1 MKRDHYTQI
10 IEEIDQMVADAG
22 IDPAAAIDHP
32 LDEVEAFLMRFV
44 AYPSDAARVRDPQ
57 RAQQLRGDLD
67 TLILKAIHPEA
78 ERRYASA
85 AALAEDIDRFLSGR
99 PIRARPDSRSYRLRK
114 FVRRHRLG
122 VIAASIGLAGLLAHS
137 MLPGGSGWSTS
148 LGGMAAGLAVFF
160 PFFALGG
167 LGGGDVKLMAALGAW
182 IGWPAVLSL
191 ALYTALAGGVVAICV
206 ALAHGYLRQALRNLV
221 ALARFW
227 KVAGV
232 RPAPELTL
240 EHGRGPRVPYALP
253 IFVGLLVTVWL
264 G

>member
-1 MKRDHYTQI
+1 MTPF
-10 IEEIDQMVADAG
+10 EGVALVVAAG
-22 IDPAAAIDHP
+22 
-32 LDEVEAFLMRFV
+32 
-44 AYPSDAARVRDPQ
+44 
-57 RAQQLRGDLD
+57 
-67 TLILKAIHPEA
+67 
-78 ERRYASA
+78 
-85 AALAEDIDRFLSGR
+85 AALTDVQS
-99 PIRARPDSRSYRLRK
+99 ARIPNALTVSS
-114 FVRRHRLG
+114 
-122 VIAASIGLAGLLAHS
+122 GLAGLLAHS

-182 IGWPAVLSL
+182 VGWPVVLSL